1 MASHDALPRPVLPIP
16 GPSYPPIRV
25 VWQAAENL
33 DRLSSPH
40 ERYRLAMGWQ

>member
-1 MASHDALPRPVLPIP
+1 MASQHALPRQVLPTSD
-16 GPSYPPIRV
+16 PSYPPIRV
-25 VWQAAENL
+25 VWQAAGNL

>member
-1 MASHDALPRPVLPIP
+1 MASHDALPRQVLPISD
-16 GPSYPPIRV
+16 PSYPQIRD
-25 VWQAAENL
+25 VWQAAVNL